1 MDSSSPRCRV
11 RLTEDAVSDLY
22 RLQKKDPRIVRD
34 VFKKMLLLERAA
46 DAGEPLLGALV
57 GFRKLVVGDRDYR
70 IVWRQLTD
78 DSAVPILEV
87 AEVWAAG
94 ARAHGEV
101 YAEMTQRVDRLKRT
115 GHPESRALADIVQQ
129 MGRLYEGIKAQ
140 PEPSKD
146 SRLPPWLVQAVKE
159 NLRLDASE
167 IDLLT
172 QERAQ
177 QLLADHWSRPSDD

>member
-1 MDSSSPRCRV
+1 
-11 RLTEDAVSDLY
+11 
-22 RLQKKDPRIVRD
+22 
-34 VFKKMLLLERAA
+34 
-46 DAGEPLLGALV
+46 
-57 GFRKLVVGDRDYR
+57 
-70 IVWRQLTD
+70 
-78 DSAVPILEV
+78 
-87 AEVWAAG
+87 
-94 ARAHGEV
+94 
-101 YAEMTQRVDRLKRT
+101 
-115 GHPESRALADIVQQ
+115 